1 MTQEQNLFRYSA
13 RGAGMPWGVSHFN
26 DIYPPKDVLIAFWTR
41 QTRNLVHN
49 VGARPVAL
57 VLHPPS
63 LVSLTTFSGLLCTL
77 PSAETTPLQRRTSAP
92 AVLQCAVRGISDSV
106 LRAHKTEEHEYHFI
120 DWEFDILRVHES
132 VSRLK
137 LRIGGEK
144 GRNAV
149 PFQIADLLGPFQSA
163 LPWLSPVTR
172 EASYYLSPKAP
183 SVRPLQ
189 THAKE
194 RARLAGSSNEFALT
208 TTLLL
213 PLRMQISKLYRQV
226 PYHGFRHALD
236 VTHSMYM
243 FLTVTEARGWYSD
256 LEKFALVLA
265 AMVHDVDHPGQYS
278 LSILKGRYAC
288 CLSIERPADITQTEP
303 SKTIGTTSNNNTL
316 HADVSNRTI
325 RDNIKSLLR

>member
-1 MTQEQNLFRYSA
+1 
-13 RGAGMPWGVSHFN
+13 
-26 DIYPPKDVLIAFWTR
+26 
-41 QTRNLVHN
+41 
-49 VGARPVAL
+49 
-57 VLHPPS
+57 
-63 LVSLTTFSGLLCTL
+63 
-77 PSAETTPLQRRTSAP
+77 
-92 AVLQCAVRGISDSV
+92 
-106 LRAHKTEEHEYHFI
+106 
-120 DWEFDILRVHES
+120 
-132 VSRLK
+132 
-137 LRIGGEK
+137 
-144 GRNAV
+144 
-149 PFQIADLLGPFQSA
+149 
-163 LPWLSPVTR
+163 
-172 EASYYLSPKAP
+172 
-183 SVRPLQ
+183 
-189 THAKE
+189 
-194 RARLAGSSNEFALT
+194 
-208 TTLLL
+208 
-213 PLRMQISKLYRQV
+213 MQISKLYRQV